1 MDGEPQSNPFRP
13 GAGHKPL
20 YLAGRT
26 EEQESFKKFLQQSP
40 VTQNVIITGL
50 RGIGKTVLL
59 DDLKPIAHASKWL
72 WVGNDLSESA
82 SLSEERIA
90 KRILTDLSIRL
101 GSVLPQSENK
111 PTVGFSA
118 KPESTSLRPLS
129 FDDLWKIYDQA
140 PGLVE
145 DKLKA
150 VLLEVGNAIKGTP
163 ISGIVFAY
171 DEAQNLSDHKA
182 NNEFPL
188 SMLLD
193 VFAYFQR
200 GGFGFNFLLVLC
212 GLPTLL
218 PKINEARTYTERM
231 FHIMKLERLTA
242 KDSRE
247 AILRPIEI
255 SKSSLIFHDSVV
267 DEIIDMSGRYPY
279 FIQFICKEVFDSCI
293 VKVSKGHKPIL
304 AKEEI
309 LDKLEE
315 DFFSYRWMR
324 ATDRQQ
330 DFLHVIASMDNC
342 DGEFAVSD
350 VVAASKSM
358 LEKGFSPSH
367 ATQILQALSDKGLIY
382 KSRRA
387 SYMLAVPL
395 MGRFI
400 KRQNWNPSTR
410 QT

>member
-1 MDGEPQSNPFRP
+1 MTSASYENPFRP

-26 EEQESFKKFLQQSP
+26 HEQETFRKALQQSP
-40 VTQNVIITGL
+40 VTENVIITGL

-59 DDLKPIAHASKWL
+59 EELKPLAHTASWL

-82 SLSEERIA
+82 SLTEERIA
-90 KRILTDLSIRL
+90 RRLLTDLAIRL
-101 GSVLPQSENK
+101 GPILLQSEMK
-111 PTVGFSA
+111 PLVGFSN
-118 KPESTSLRPLS
+118 KVEETTIRHLN
-129 FDDLWKIYDQA
+129 FDDLWRIFEHS

-150 VLLEVGNAIKGTP
+150 ALSAVGNAIRGSQ
-163 ISGIVFAY
+163 IAGIVFAY

-182 NNEFPL
+182 QNEYPL

-193 VFAYFQR
+193 VFSYFQR
-200 GGFGFNFLLVLC
+200 GNFGFNFLLVLC

-218 PKINEARTYTERM
+218 PKLNEARTYTERM
-231 FHIMKLERLTA
+231 FHIMKLERLIEQA
-242 KDSRE
+242 AWE
-247 AILRPIEI
+247 AILKPIEI
-255 SKSSLIFHDSVV
+255 KQSNLTFPPATVK
-267 DEIIDMSGRYPY
+267 EIIEMSGRYPY
-279 FIQFICKEVFDSCI
+279 FIQFICKEIFDSWI
-293 VKVSKGHKPIL
+293 VKAQRGRIPIV

-309 LDKLEE
+309 LDKLDE

-330 DFLHVIASMDNC
+330 EILHIIANMENGE
-342 DGEFAVSD
+342 GEFSVSD
-350 VVAASKSM
+350 VVAASKSI
-358 LEKGFSPSH
+358 LKKGFSPSH
-367 ATQILQALSDKGLIY
+367 ATQILQALTEKGLIY
-382 KSRRA
+382 KSRRG

-400 KRQNWNPSTR
+400 KRQAWNPSSR